1 MSQQLYFNL
10 LTFDWP
16 QKPIMLYFSLEQ
28 IKGSVLVYKSNY
40 PNNITEIFPNLVN
53 EGIEKI
59 YTTFDKNV
67 EGTTPLEIDFN
78 DKNVFLYK
86 DFLNYKLYHYFKSIS
101 GVVVTRNFI
110 KEPQVWVIN
119 KKEEKKDFWVFNK
132 FSLKIQFSKVSKFPE
147 LVIAYDDTSKMSK
160 KSVLEVL
167 EDVPA
172 TYIKKII
179 NDKSVLNYQK
189 IDAELKT
196 SIDLEKS
203 WPILNRELASKLNI
217 DVEVERTKNRYIRY
231 NTAIDEFV
239 QTYLNNADFK
249 TLIPLH
255 SLNYLPV
262 EETKILY
269 VDRSCNDLVF
279 KGGEIGFTPKLDF
292 PTKGALVTS
301 PKPNITIFYIYHE
314 SHADVCKELHN
325 HLQKGTGTY
334 YKGLYKFA
342 NIESHTDMSLA
353 IKYKDENNPLPEI
366 IEKLNNSNFNYENTY
381 VAFYISPIAKFDEDK
396 TRKKV
401 YYRVK
406 EELLKR
412 RIISQVIDFDKL
424 KSKINN
430 YQFELNNIS
439 LALLAKLEGKPWQLS
454 TSSNRDLI
462 IGVGAFKN
470 VDENT
475 NYVASA
481 FSFNNSGSFKKFEYF
496 TKSDTN
502 LLAGSICDAIHQYA
516 NLEENP
522 TKVVIHFYKEMSDK
536 ELKPIVQ
543 KMNRLKLDCPLYII
557 NINKTNSEDLIAFDN
572 NWFNRLMPKSGTII
586 NIGKKEYLLF
596 NNTRYNDS
604 EKHSEQEGYPFPIK
618 LKISSP
624 NNEEDLD
631 NFEIKKLI
639 EQVYQFS
646 RLYWKS
652 LRQQNVPITI
662 KYPEMVAEIAPHFE
676 SGNIPPHGKEILWF
690 L

>member
-16 QKPIMLYFSLEQ
+16 QKPITLYFSLEQ
-28 IKGSVLVYKSNY
+28 IKGSVSVYIKKL
-40 PNNITEIFPNLVN
+40 PKNIIDIFPNLGY

-78 DKNVFLYK
+78 DKNVFFYK

-110 KEPQVWVIN
+110 KEPQIWIIN
-119 KKEEKKDFWVFNK
+119 KTEEKKDFWVFNK

-179 NDKSVLNYQK
+179 NNKSVLNYQK

-196 SIDLEKS
+196 NLDLEKT
-203 WPILNRELASKLNI
+203 WPILNRDLASKLSI
-217 DVEVERTKNRYIRY
+217 DVEVERIKNRYIRY
-231 NTAIDEFV
+231 KTAIDEFV
-239 QTYLNNADFK
+239 QTYLNNVDFK

-262 EETKILY
+262 EETRILY

-279 KGGEIGFTPKLDF
+279 KGGVIGSIPKKDF
-292 PTKGALVTS
+292 PSKGALITS
-301 PKPNITIFYIYHE
+301 PKRNITLFFIYHE
-314 SHADVCKELHN
+314 NHADTCKSLHNQFKNGTGKYYPGIYKFTNLELH
-325 HLQKGTGTY
+325 
-334 YKGLYKFA
+334 
-342 NIESHTDMSLA
+342 IDMSLA
-353 IKYKDENNPLPEI
+353 IKYKDANNPLPEI
-366 IEKLNNSNFNYENTY
+366 IEKLNNSNFNYDNTY

-396 TRKKV
+396 ARKKV

-424 KSKINN
+424 KSKIYN
-430 YQFELNNIS
+430 YEYELSNIS

-470 VDENT
+470 VDEKT

-496 TKSDTN
+496 SQSNTIE
-502 LLAGSICDAIHQYA
+502 LAGSICDAIDQYA
-516 NLEENP
+516 KLEDNP

-536 ELKPIVQ
+536 ELKPIIL

-586 NIGKKEYLLF
+586 NIGKKEYLLY
-596 NNTRYNDS
+596 NNTRYNDYDNDLDR
-604 EKHSEQEGYPFPIK
+604 EGYPFPIK

-624 NNEEDLD
+624 NNDEDLD